1 MDNMDK
7 WWISHKAWETKFMF
21 KSLLSKLVVLWD
33 ASLNYKVNNFA
44 FKTMCK
50 FGVRKVLFSLRI
62 KSIILPGVS
71 ENTRNNNLPND
82 KGTQGVFFS
91 HFTFDCYWHSLAT
104 DGGPVLADK
113 FSWHP
118 CNSVI
123 LSDSS
128 SHSPVSSGPG
138 TLWCRRILSPYAPT

>member
-7 WWISHKAWETKFMF
+7 WWIIRRGKQNSCSRVYFQNSWFYETQVWTI
-21 KSLLSKLVVLWD
+21 KLTILRSRSWW
-33 ASLNYKVNNFA
+33 
-44 FKTMCK
+44 K
-50 FGVRKVLFSLRI
+50 FGVRKLLFSLRI
-62 KSIILPGVS
+62 KVLYYWAFPKTLAITICQMI
-71 ENTRNNNLPND
+71 
-82 KGTQGVFFS
+82 KGHNVFFS

-113 FSWHP
+113 FSGSP

-138 TLWCRRILSPYAPT
+138 TLWCRHILSPYAPT